1 MRNIIRFLGA
11 TVLLVFLFNCASNEA
26 IIAESF
32 TPIIERKEKAAVM
45 LAYVTHQNYVTPDF
59 SEKSGFLSGSKVNF
73 PDGLVFYFLVKPL
86 KNEKHLV
93 VDEKQ
98 IFKINGTDYNT
109 LEDIKGYKILED
121 GSKEFISINPS
132 IVIYD
137 VKHFI
142 DEEPELAYYFLSKGY
157 ISEDSGIYI
166 QKNIICGEDLPR
178 QGLLQYK
185 FSVGVT
191 FDIELEDF
199 ELEEF
204 NFELNLS
211 DIK

>member
-1 MRNIIRFLGA
+1 LYLIHVID
-11 TVLLVFLFNCASNEA
+11 
-26 IIAESF
+26 ESF
-32 TPIIERKEKAAVM
+32 TPIVKRKEKAAVM

-59 SEKSGFLSGSKVNF
+59 SEKSDFSSGTNINF

-86 KNEKHLV
+86 NNEKHIV

-98 IFKINGTDYNT
+98 IFKVNGTDYNT
-109 LEDIKGYKILED
+109 LEDITGYKILED
-121 GSKEFISINPS
+121 ESKEFVSINPS

-137 VKHFI
+137 VKHFL
-142 DEEPELAYYFLSKGY
+142 DKEPALAYYLLNKGY
-157 ISEDSGIYI
+157 ISEDSDIYI
-166 QKNIICGEDLPR
+166 QKNIICGEELSKH
-178 QGLLQYK
+178 GLLQYN

-191 FDIELEDF
+191 SNIELKDF

-211 DIK
+211 DIH